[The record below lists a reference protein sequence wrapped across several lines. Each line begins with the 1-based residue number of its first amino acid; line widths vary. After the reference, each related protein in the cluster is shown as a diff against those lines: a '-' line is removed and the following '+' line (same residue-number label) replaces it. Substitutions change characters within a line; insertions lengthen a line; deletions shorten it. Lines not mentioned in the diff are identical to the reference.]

1 MKRCEFC
8 GSVLPEHAGFC
19 GACGKSAS
27 HIAGAPTGI
36 KAVRL
41 APAEEITSID
51 TVTLDTPPEPKGTTS
66 VSDYATIEHPIS
78 EEDEEEKRRRAALFG
93 LALPLAGEA
102 LGGQF
107 PGNALTAQGTP
118 HFGGALSGQGTP
130 HFGGNTPPPVANM
143 PGSGVPGTL
152 PAISAPPLILPP
164 PSTPP
169 PYVPPT
175 SPGPSSPP
183 GSQQP
188 MPPGCITWLIVVVLP
203 LLLLASIFGAAITV
217 FAPTLTGNS
226 SVAPGGSLHVHGQS
240 FLPGDTVSFT
250 LDGSTHLSP
259 SAFHAP
265 TQFAQDSYIQHSN
278 TSMRLLMQVGQ
289 LRQLPAADHTITVG
303 GNSTF
308 DATIQVGQDWSI
320 GAHTLR
326 ASEDFSPRGA
336 SFTFQVSANGQT
348 PTPTPTDTPT
358 TPISTP
364 TASPTPS
371 PTVGI
376 TPGTSGLNGI
386 SPGTVVLG
394 PVSTGSTQAATTQV
408 TLSTAGSD
416 LVPWTATWDPNQ
428 APWLQ
433 ITPGSGQIQAP
444 GSQQIAI
451 SALPGGM
458 AAGNYTTTVTFN
470 GSSNK
475 ITLNVT
481 FIVQSACITATP
493 SSLNFSGVA
502 GKSDPASQ
510 TLSLN
515 NCGITGPWSSTITT
529 DTGAAWLSINPS
541 TGRLNNGSAQTVTV
555 TASNVELKLPPGTY
569 QGTIV
574 FSNGSAQA
582 TVAVTLTVVSQPI
595 LTVTP
600 SSINTG
606 DSIACPN
613 IGNGTFIC
621 QVTLTSNRGTMS
633 LDWTASSSDKSVT
646 FSATSGSIDPGKSVT
661 VTVNIPMSDCNS
673 VPQTPPV
680 LTFTGPANTVSVPV
694 TCGIIG

>member
-1 MKRCEFC
+1 M
-8 GSVLPEHAGFC
+8 
-19 GACGKSAS
+19 
-27 HIAGAPTGI
+27 
-36 KAVRL
+36 
-41 APAEEITSID
+41 
-51 TVTLDTPPEPKGTTS
+51 
-66 VSDYATIEHPIS
+66 SDYATIEHPIS
-78 EEDEEEKRRRAALFG
+78 EEDEDEEKRRRAALLDF
-93 LALPLAGEA
+93 AFPLAGEA
-102 LGGQF
+102 IGGQF
-107 PGNALTAQGTP
+107 PGNVPTAQGTP

-130 HFGGNTPPPVANM
+130 HFGNTPPPVSNM
-143 PGSGVPGTL
+143 PGSGIPGAL
-152 PAISAPPLILPP
+152 PVVSAPPLILPP

-175 SPGPSSPP
+175 SSGPSSPP

-188 MPPGCITWLIVVVLP
+188 VPPGCITWLIVVVLP
-203 LLLLASIFGAAITV
+203 LLLLASIFGAGMTV
-217 FAPTLTGNS
+217 FAPTLTGTAT
-226 SVAPGGSLHVHGQS
+226 VAPGGSLHVHGQS

-250 LDGSTHLSP
+250 LDGSIHLSP

-265 TQFAQDSYIQHSN
+265 PQFTPGSYVQHSHQS
-278 TSMRLLMQVGQ
+278 TGLLMQVGR
-289 LRQLPAADHTITVG
+289 LKQLPAADHTITVG
-303 GNSTF
+303 GNGTF

-336 SFTFQVSANGQT
+336 SFTFQVSSNGQT
-348 PTPTPTDTPT
+348 PTPTPTDTPP
-358 TPISTP
+358 TPTATP

-386 SPGTVVLG
+386 SPGAVVLG

-408 TLSTAGSD
+408 TLSAVGSD

-458 AAGNYTTTVTFN
+458 AAGNYTSTVTFN

-475 ITLNVT
+475 VTLNVT
-481 FIVQSACITATP
+481 FIVQSACIAATP
-493 SSLNFSGVA
+493 SSLSFSGIA
-502 GKSDPASQ
+502 GKSDPTSQ

-515 NCGITGPWSSTITT
+515 NCGITGPWSSTVTT

-541 TGRLNNGSAQTVTV
+541 AGRLTNGSAQTVTV

-574 FSNGSAQA
+574 FTSSSAQA

-606 DSIACPN
+606 DSTMCQ
-613 IGNGTFIC
+613 IGRAVYIC
-621 QVTLTSNRGTMS
+621 TVTLSNS
-633 LDWTASSSDKSVT
+633 SAQLNLNWTAASSDAGTT
-646 FSATSGSIDPGKSVT
+646 FSPASGSIAPGKSVT
-661 VTVNIPMSDCNS
+661 VTVTISFNTCNLPA
-673 VPQTPPV
+673 VPP
-680 LTFTGPANTVSVPV
+680 LAFTGPANTVSVPV